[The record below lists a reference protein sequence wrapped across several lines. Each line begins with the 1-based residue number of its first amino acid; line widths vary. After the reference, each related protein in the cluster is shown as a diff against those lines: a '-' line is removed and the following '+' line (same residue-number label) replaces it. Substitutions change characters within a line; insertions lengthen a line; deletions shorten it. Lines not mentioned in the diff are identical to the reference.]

1 MPNTTPP
8 IAAVAFDLD
17 GLMFNT
23 EDLYQQVGGELLRR
37 RGHEFSPELLDA
49 MMGRP
54 GNVSLD
60 IMIRWHKLSDTVEQ
74 LAAESDEIFVDILD
88 RQLAPMPGLLKLLA
102 ALEQASIPRAVCT
115 SSGRRFVRDVLGRFA
130 LEPKFSFLL
139 TAEDVRNGK
148 PDPEIYLQA
157 AGNFGCEPGRMLVL
171 EDSQTGCRAAHAAG
185 AFVVAVPGSHSRHH
199 DFSPARFIA
208 DGLTDPQIRRALG
221 LPQDAA

>member
-1 MPNTTPP
+1 
-8 IAAVAFDLD
+8 
-17 GLMFNT
+17 MFNT
-23 EDLYQQVGGELLRR
+23 EELYQQVGSELLRR

-60 IMIRWHKLSDTVEQ
+60 IMIRWHQLTDTVEQ
-74 LAAESDEIFVDILD
+74 LAAESDEIFVDILNS
-88 RQLAPMPGLLKLLA
+88 QLAPMPGLLDLLA
-102 ALEQASIPRAVCT
+102 ALEQAQIPRSVCT
-115 SSGRRFVRDVLGRFA
+115 SSGRRFVTDVLGRFD

-148 PDPEIYLQA
+148 PDPEIYLRA
-157 AGNFGCEPGRMLVL
+157 ASNFGCPPEQMLVL

-208 DGLTDPQIRRALG
+208 QGLTDPLIHQALG
-221 LPQDAA
+221 LPRSAV